1 MYNWNNLICNPED
14 ERVQGLIGQEIFA
27 SISPMYTMIV
37 ANRGEYVQKLVG
49 VDLNFPKAPFICES
63 FYKGIKNLEKY
74 SCIIPKNSVYYS
86 YEEVIF
92 SPYDYRLKKIK
103 GKRVYASSTP
113 NELLQRLN
121 SGREV
126 KAVDLVEVKPHDS
139 YPFHTSDGESWTC
152 IIEAR

>member
-63 FYKGIKNLEKY
+63 FYKGIKNGQHI
-74 SCIIPKNSVYYS
+74 S
-86 YEEVIF
+86 
-92 SPYDYRLKKIK
+92 
-103 GKRVYASSTP
+103 KRRS
-113 NELLQRLN
+113 
-121 SGREV
+121 
-126 KAVDLVEVKPHDS
+126 
-139 YPFHTSDGESWTC
+139 
-152 IIEAR
+152 